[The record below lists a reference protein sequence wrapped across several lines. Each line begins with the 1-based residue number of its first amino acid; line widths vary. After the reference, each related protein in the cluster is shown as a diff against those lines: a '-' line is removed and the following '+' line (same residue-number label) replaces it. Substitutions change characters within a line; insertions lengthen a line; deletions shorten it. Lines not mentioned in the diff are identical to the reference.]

1 MLSLDGFA
9 HLVREQYRVL
19 AAQREYDQAI
29 ARLVEREAVG
39 AAVEEVMALVRATM
53 EGLPECLVPRLAGIH
68 DEAAC
73 RVPPAEEIGK
83 ALEELAASVSAA
95 GGEP

>member
-9 HLVREQYRVL
+9 HLVR
-19 AAQREYDQAI
+19 
-29 ARLVEREAVG
+29 
-39 AAVEEVMALVRATM
+39 ATM
-53 EGLPECLVPRLAGIH
+53 EGLPECLAGIH

-83 ALEELAASVSAA
+83 ALEELAASLSAA